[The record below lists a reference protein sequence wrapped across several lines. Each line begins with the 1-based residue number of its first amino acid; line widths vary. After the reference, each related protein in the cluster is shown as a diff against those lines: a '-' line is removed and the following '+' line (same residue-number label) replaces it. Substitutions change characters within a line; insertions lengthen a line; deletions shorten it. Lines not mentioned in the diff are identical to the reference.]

1 MEQNATSVTP
11 ALPPIVLMVDDDAEA
26 LQEYSSVF
34 ESSGMW
40 VATAT
45 QPSEAMDAVDE
56 LRPNL
61 IVTDFGLNVTSAA
74 EFVHTL
80 KSTPTTHDIAVIV
93 LTAPAPAPGVT
104 GEARREAD
112 LCLTKPVAPATLLVR
127 AQQLLDK
134 TQSLRERIGTVRQR
148 TAELL
153 ARSRK
158 LRETTA
164 ALSATMARQRA
175 CPGCGGGL
183 EWIERGRIGGTT
195 YDYYRWC
202 LKGCGLYCFDRDGQR
217 WVRLA

>member
-1 MEQNATSVTP
+1 MEQNATSDAP

-26 LQEYSSVF
+26 LQEYSSIF

-61 IVTDFGLNVTSAA
+61 IVTDFGGNANSAA
-74 EFVHTL
+74 ELVHTL
-80 KSTPTTHDIAVIV
+80 KSTPTTHDIPVIV
-93 LTAPAPAPGVT
+93 LTAPAPAPSVIA
-104 GEARREAD
+104 EARREAD
-112 LCLTKPVAPATLLVR
+112 LCLTKPVAPATLLVK
-127 AQQLLDK
+127 AQQMLDK
-134 TQSLRERIGTVRQR
+134 TRSLRERIGSVRQR

-153 ARSRK
+153 VRSRK

-164 ALSATMARQRA
+164 ALSATMARKRS

-217 WVRLA
+217 WVKLA